1 MTDSALQR
9 RRRGPGQRSLRVA
22 RRRRRVRQPTDT
34 PRRCAHYHGWL
45 RPHRPGA
52 CASPPIPRA
61 NERTRKPQKWCR
73 GMLGHRNLF
82 EGYPAAFV
90 VDQGAE
96 RAGESSRVGWKR
108 LRPVNAGCEQ
118 GILGH
123 VLRQVNTIRGY
134 YALRAN
140 CYTPL
145 PHAGELFSRSWGRGS
160 RSGCACLV
168 RDCALISLYNFGAVS
183 RARAL
188 LDGRCSLCRTLLTF
202 NRVRYKTHGLA
213 HKGGRSSIVLWCK
226 L

>member
-1 MTDSALQR
+1 M
-9 RRRGPGQRSLRVA
+9 A

-61 NERTRKPQKWCR
+61 NERTRKPQKWCG

-123 VLRQVNTIRGY
+123 VLRQVNTIRGLY
-134 YALRAN
+134 LLRGS
-140 CYTPL
+140 CYTPSQVPVGSCRGRGDGMGSGL
-145 PHAGELFSRSWGRGS
+145 RVRGS
-160 RSGCACLV
+160 RL
-168 RDCALISLYNFGAVS
+168 
-183 RARAL
+183 RAL
-188 LDGRCSLCRTLLTF
+188 FCCTILVQFRATTACGCGSR
-202 NRVRYKTHGLA
+202 GP
-213 HKGGRSSIVLWCK
+213 GGAGAC
-226 L
+226 